1 VARSSIVLPCLAVPS
16 GSLSGLHLPSF
27 STNLVST
34 AALQDSMVT
43 TTTLGGQRVSIRTYT
58 RTGRHPA
65 TFTRQPGSSLYTL
78 ATKPPHVAAS
88 AQVSALGQ
96 VAPPCSCR
104 LLTYK
109 TLLWHHHLGHS
120 SLPRVR
126 GMHSRLFV
134 SGLPKSLPPLPPS
147 PSPPCLPCIK
157 GRQRAAPHSSSFPRT
172 TTPLRTLRMDDL
184 PVVRVHSDRGGEFS
198 SDLLRDFSQP
208 LALCLL
214 AGDLACTALD
224 MNGWRCVGVPVG
236 SLLPSLPLPLCP
248 SPAPAVL
255 LAPGP
260 PPVDLLLPH
269 GPAPS
274 GVSQVDPLP
283 GTVPVEVA
291 GDSCTARGTASGGAE
306 PGVLE

>member
-65 TFTRQPGSSLYTL
+65 MFTHQPGSSLYTL

-157 GRQRAAPHSSSFPRT
+157 GRQHAAPHSSSFPRT

-198 SDLLRDFSQP
+198 SDLLRDFCHGEGILQSFT
-208 LALCLL
+208 LL
-214 AGDLACTALD
+214 DSPQK
-224 MNGWRCVGVPVG
+224 NGIAERRIGLVMEVART
-236 SLLPSLPLPLCP
+236 SMIHAA
-248 SPAPAVL
+248 APHFLWPFA
-255 LAPGP
+255 
-260 PPVDLLLPH
+260 
-269 GPAPS
+269 
-274 GVSQVDPLP
+274 VDPLP